1 MMMCGAKSKSILT
14 FTLTSFPN
22 DAGVTTCR
30 RFYCGRSVGGNNND
44 DDERASEQAGRESCS
59 SVKLFYFSFSSS
71 F

>member
-30 RFYCGRSVGGNNND
+30 RFYCGRSVGGNDDDD
-44 DDERASEQAGRESCS
+44 DDERASRQAENPVAR
-59 SVKLFYFSFSSS
+59 
-71 F
+71 